1 VTFLK
6 AVTHHRRQ
14 ARRRVA
20 FAMAQSKDAGT
31 AGLESTREISGVCE
45 KGWSTSQA
53 RIAHPVPPDL
63 QGLTV
68 GSLALVKTLSLKTR
82 HEEAEHIFQDAR
94 LLAQLPAHPHVV
106 RYYGAILERRRG
118 GSSVLVLS
126 EWSEQGTLHDL
137 LHAARCGGSGGDDC
151 VPLALA
157 MDLFI
162 HVCSVCAAGYPS
174 STSVGLFDCFLT
186 KG

>member
-6 AVTHHRRQ
+6 GVSHHRRQ
-14 ARRRVA
+14 ARRTVA
-20 FAMAQSKDAGT
+20 FAMAQSKDGGT
-31 AGLESTREISGVCE
+31 PGLESMRELSGARE

-53 RIAHPVPPDL
+53 RIAHPAPPDL

-82 HEEAEHIFQDAR
+82 HEEAEHIFRDAR

-106 RYYGAILERRRG
+106 RYFGAVLSRRRG

-126 EWSEQGTLHDL
+126 EWSEHGTLHDL
-137 LHAARCGGSGGDDC
+137 LHAARCGGAGGEDC

-157 MDLFI
+157 MNLFI
-162 HVCSVCAAGYPS
+162 HVCSVCILALPQSG
-174 STSVGLFDCFLT
+174 
-186 KG
+186 